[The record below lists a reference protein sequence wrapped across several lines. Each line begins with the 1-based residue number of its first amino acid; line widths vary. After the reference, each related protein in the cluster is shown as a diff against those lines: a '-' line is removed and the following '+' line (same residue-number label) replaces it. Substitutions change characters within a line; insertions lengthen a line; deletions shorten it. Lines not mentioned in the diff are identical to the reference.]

1 MRGDG
6 PAQAPDQALA
16 MTGMHK
22 DQPSHLQQV
31 GDDKGEGS
39 QRDIAT
45 DSVETSHDADPAAPA
60 RGKTPADAQARPA
73 EPGHS
78 LERGQSPSPQRE
90 SGGRP
95 GRN

>member
-6 PAQAPDQALA
+6 PAQAPDQAQA

-22 DQPSHLQQV
+22 DQASHLQQV

-39 QRDIAT
+39 QRDIPT

-60 RGKTPADAQARPA
+60 SGEAPADAQARPA

-78 LERGQSPSPQRE
+78 LEGARIQSP
-90 SGGRP
+90 
-95 GRN
+95 